1 MKKNEHLI
9 VNEIFYSIQG
19 ESTAAGHR
27 CIFVRLTGCPL
38 KCKWCDSPTARE
50 EGYELTIDN
59 VIRTIE
65 KWNCKLVE
73 ITGGEPLMQKHSL
86 ILMRELLKMKY
97 QVMLETSGTL
107 SIREVPGGVK
117 VVMDVKCPS
126 SGESHKNLWD
136 NMDFLKKDD
145 EVKFVIADRE
155 DYEFAKDKLKGLM
168 EAGMCCEVLFS
179 PVWNVMD
186 AKKLA
191 EWILDDHLCARLQV
205 QLHKMIWGDVKGK

>member
-19 ESTAAGHR
+19 ESTSAGHR

-38 KCKWCDSPTARE
+38 KCKWCDSPTARD

-86 ILMRELLKMKY
+86 VLMRELLKKKY

-136 NMDFLKKDD
+136 NIDFLKKDD

-155 DYEFAKDKLKGLM
+155 DYEFAKDKLKRLM

-191 EWILDDHLCARLQV
+191 AWILDDHLCARLQV
-205 QLHKMIWGDVKGK
+205 QLHKMIWGEVKGK

>member
-19 ESTAAGHR
+19 ESTSAGHR

-86 ILMRELLKMKY
+86 VLMRELLKMKY

-117 VVMDVKCPS
+117 VVMDIKCPS
-126 SGESHKNLWD
+126 SGEAHKNLWD
-136 NMDFLKKDD
+136 NIDFLKKDD

-179 PVWNVMD
+179 PVWNAMD